1 MNKTAKNSFVYLS
14 GTIIMALLGFANTML
29 LTRVLSQKVY
39 AMYGLLVSFN
49 TTCTM
54 LVSFGYDKAYMRFY
68 YSSGYSK
75 RRFLLK
81 CIQIPAIV
89 MAVLFIICVEPSQLL
104 INYIFGEKLIFITIL
119 LVCCHI
125 VVTVIN
131 KFTHL
136 TARMEECAVNYV
148 LSEAVGKSGFV
159 VFVLVLIYFSRDV
172 SFDQLI
178 ISFLIAGVLASLINL
193 RILFRINDDP
203 AEGEQVSHKAML
215 YYGIPLMLNQVLLM
229 VIPMAEKLM
238 VREAAGWTVLS
249 LYTSASFIQT
259 VIMLISHTVT
269 NIWSPL
275 VFKLCDQEN
284 KLKPLIHSFGLA
296 CSFIIIACLFG
307 CILLRRWIVLLLDSK
322 YYMVYTILPAVM
334 YSAGISIVTLIYSCG
349 IEIRKKT
356 KVLIL
361 IPLLQGGLSI
371 GLCLLLI
378 PSLGLVGVA
387 IATLVS
393 TMISKG
399 LRMFI
404 GLKLYDSGRSEWKS
418 AVLIALGGV
427 VSVASLFF
435 ISLESDLLMAFG
447 LMILVLI
454 IANKEIIEIMK
465 ILKSIVSSRNKT
477 GLKGD

>member
-1 MNKTAKNSFVYLS
+1 MNKTAKNSIVYLS

-49 TTCTM
+49 TTSTM

-89 MAVLFIICVEPSQLL
+89 MAALFIICIEPSQLL

-119 LVCCHI
+119 LICFYII
-125 VVTVIN
+125 VAVIN

-148 LSEAVGKSGFV
+148 LSEAVEKSG
-159 VFVLVLIYFSRDV
+159 
-172 SFDQLI
+172 FDQLI

-193 RILFRINDDP
+193 RILFRINDVP
-203 AEGEQVSHKAML
+203 AEAEQVSHKVML
-215 YYGIPLMLNQVLLM
+215 HYGIPLMLNQVLLM
-229 VIPMAEKLM
+229 VIPMIEKLF
-238 VREAAGWTVLS
+238 VREAAGWEILS

-259 VIMLISHTVT
+259 VLMLISHTVT

-275 VFKLCDQEN
+275 VFKLCDQDN

-296 CSFIIIACLFG
+296 CSFIILACLFG

-322 YYMVYTILPAVM
+322 YYTVYTILPAVM

-356 KVLIL
+356 KILVLIP
-361 IPLLQGGLSI
+361 ILQGSLSI

-427 VSVASLFF
+427 FSIASLFF
-435 ISLESDLLMAFG
+435 VSLGSDLLMAFG
-447 LMILVLI
+447 LIILVLL

-465 ILKSIVSSRNKT
+465 ILKSIVFSRKKA